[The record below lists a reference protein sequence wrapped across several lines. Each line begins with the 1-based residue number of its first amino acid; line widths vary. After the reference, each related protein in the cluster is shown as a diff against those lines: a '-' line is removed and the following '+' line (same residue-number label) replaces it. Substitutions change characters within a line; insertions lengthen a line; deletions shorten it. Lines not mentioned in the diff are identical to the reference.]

1 METDEREQTILDAAA
16 ELLLRYGYNKLTM
29 SDVANAAGLHRG
41 LVYLRFPSKDE
52 LIDALI
58 FRELMRY
65 AETWHA
71 CFEADPQSGTVAA
84 IYRSTLAAIKQL
96 PLAVPL
102 LTRDEHI
109 FGKYLRKPGNVFTQ
123 LTNVSV
129 TRDFLQAMR
138 EVGAIRNDVSIDAM
152 AVIMDKLSLSII
164 EALSSPHTASVQPE
178 ELVETIARML
188 EAMLTPEGANL
199 EAGKAL
205 LNDWLRQ
212 RQARLAS
219 LKEQTKRE
227 RKR

>member
-1 METDEREQTILDAAA
+1 
-16 ELLLRYGYNKLTM
+16 M

-65 AETWHA
+65 VEIWHA

-102 LTRDEHI
+102 HTRDEHM
-109 FGKYLRKPGNVFTQ
+109 GNVFTQ
-123 LTNVSV
+123 LTTVSV
-129 TRDFLQAMR
+129 TQDSLQAMR

-178 ELVETIARML
+178 ELVEKRLPGCLKPCLHPRAPILR
-188 EAMLTPEGANL
+188 P
-199 EAGKAL
+199 GKRCSMTGSVR
-205 LNDWLRQ
+205 DRH
-212 RQARLAS
+212 AS
-219 LKEQTKRE
+219 PA
-227 RKR
+227 